1 MGARKGGRRW
11 QDKYG
16 GTNHN
21 IPKRVGTG
29 VPPCD
34 GEGERGEGVRVAR
47 VGDDELVL
55 VYSARHSVVVDGPWR
70 RLQRLCDAHRVLGAD
85 T

>member
-1 MGARKGGRRW
+1 M
-11 QDKYG
+11 
-16 GTNHN
+16 
-21 IPKRVGTG
+21 
-29 VPPCD
+29 
-34 GEGERGEGVRVAR
+34 RVAR